1 MRCARPGATGCG
13 ARPGYWIARA
23 SRRCVTRRLPSPRT
37 WPRRVPRSWR
47 RSLSCGCSS
56 NSRSWT
62 FPWPRCS
69 ICPISN
75 GPYPDRSGLDDRGRG
90 RNVRPYG
97 GGRGSGPNMGSPIRL
112 LLADDHT
119 LFRQVLRR
127 SLAGHA
133 RFEVVGEAA
142 DTDEAIREAH
152 SLRPDM
158 VLMDLEMPG
167 DGGVAATRTLRAQMP
182 GVEVVIVTG
191 SEEQD
196 DLRAA
201 LAAGAKGYV
210 LKSSDYGAL
219 IASLEALAEGEAA
232 TLPDLTPAVAVRGPV
247 RAGGSSGDRFGELS
261 ERELQVIRLLAEG
274 ASNRTIA
281 SQLFLSENTVRTY
294 VAHILEKLGLENRVQ
309 AAAYALRHGLVS

>member
-1 MRCARPGATGCG
+1 MAD
-13 ARPGYWIARA
+13 
-23 SRRCVTRRLPSPRT
+23 S
-37 WPRRVPRSWR
+37 
-47 RSLSCGCSS
+47 
-56 NSRSWT
+56 
-62 FPWPRCS
+62 
-69 ICPISN
+69 
-75 GPYPDRSGLDDRGRG
+75 
-90 RNVRPYG
+90 
-97 GGRGSGPNMGSPIRL
+97 IRL

-142 DTDEAIREAH
+142 DTDEAIRQAH

-182 GVEVVIVTG
+182 SVEVVIVTG
-191 SEEQD
+191 SEEQA

-210 LKSSDYGAL
+210 LKSSNYEGL
-219 IASLEALAEGEAA
+219 IASLEALAEGGAA
-232 TLPDLTPAVAVRGPV
+232 AFPDLSPAASMSGP
-247 RAGGSSGDRFGELS
+247 AGTGSGRYGELS
-261 ERELQVIRLLAEG
+261 EHEMQVLRLLAEG
-274 ASNRTIA
+274 ASNRMIA
-281 SQLFLSENTVRTY
+281 SQLCLSENTVRTY

-309 AAAYALRHGLVS
+309 AAAYALRNGLVS

>member
-1 MRCARPGATGCG
+1 
-13 ARPGYWIARA
+13 
-23 SRRCVTRRLPSPRT
+23 
-37 WPRRVPRSWR
+37 
-47 RSLSCGCSS
+47 
-56 NSRSWT
+56 
-62 FPWPRCS
+62 
-69 ICPISN
+69 
-75 GPYPDRSGLDDRGRG
+75 
-90 RNVRPYG
+90 
-97 GGRGSGPNMGSPIRL
+97 MGSPIRL

-142 DTDEAIREAH
+142 DTDEAIRQAH

-191 SEEQD
+191 SEEQA

-210 LKSSDYGAL
+210 LKSSNYDAL

-232 TLPDLTPAVAVRGPV
+232 AMPDLSPAASGIGRV
-247 RAGGSSGDRFGELS
+247 AGGRGDHFGELS
-261 ERELQVIRLLAEG
+261 ERELQVLRLLAEG
-274 ASNRTIA
+274 TSNRMIA
-281 SQLFLSENTVRTY
+281 SQLCLSEN
-294 VAHILEKLGLENRVQ
+294 
-309 AAAYALRHGLVS
+309 

>member
-1 MRCARPGATGCG
+1 
-13 ARPGYWIARA
+13 
-23 SRRCVTRRLPSPRT
+23 
-37 WPRRVPRSWR
+37 
-47 RSLSCGCSS
+47 
-56 NSRSWT
+56 
-62 FPWPRCS
+62 
-69 ICPISN
+69 
-75 GPYPDRSGLDDRGRG
+75 
-90 RNVRPYG
+90 
-97 GGRGSGPNMGSPIRL
+97 MGSPIRL

-119 LFRQVLRR
+119 LFRQILRR

-133 RFEVVGEAA
+133 RFEVIGEAA
-142 DTDEAIREAH
+142 DTNEAIRQAH

-191 SEEQD
+191 SEEQA

-210 LKSSDYGAL
+210 LKSSNYDAL

-232 TLPDLTPAVAVRGPV
+232 VMPDLSPPV
-247 RAGGSSGDRFGELS
+247 SISAPGRAGGGRGDRFGELS
-261 ERELQVIRLLAEG
+261 ERELQVLRLLAEG
-274 ASNRTIA
+274 TSNRMIA
-281 SQLFLSENTVRTY
+281 SQLCLSENTVRTY

-309 AAAYALRHGLVS
+309 AAAYALRNGLVS

>member
-1 MRCARPGATGCG
+1 
-13 ARPGYWIARA
+13 
-23 SRRCVTRRLPSPRT
+23 
-37 WPRRVPRSWR
+37 
-47 RSLSCGCSS
+47 
-56 NSRSWT
+56 
-62 FPWPRCS
+62 
-69 ICPISN
+69 
-75 GPYPDRSGLDDRGRG
+75 
-90 RNVRPYG
+90 
-97 GGRGSGPNMGSPIRL
+97 MGSPIRL
-112 LLADDHT
+112 LLADDHR
-119 LFRQVLRR
+119 LFRQVLSR

-142 DTDEAIREAH
+142 DTDEAIRQAR

-182 GVEVVIVTG
+182 GIEVVIVTG

-196 DLRAA
+196 DLHAA

-232 TLPDLTPAVAVRGPV
+232 TMPDLSPAVSLGGPG
-247 RAGGSSGDRFGELS
+247 RTGGGRGDRFGELS
-261 ERELQVIRLLAEG
+261 ERELQVLRLLAEG
-274 ASNRTIA
+274 TSNRMIA
-281 SQLFLSENTVRTY
+281 SQLCLSENTVRTY

-309 AAAYALRHGLVS
+309 AAAYALRNGLVS

>member
-1 MRCARPGATGCG
+1 
-13 ARPGYWIARA
+13 
-23 SRRCVTRRLPSPRT
+23 
-37 WPRRVPRSWR
+37 
-47 RSLSCGCSS
+47 
-56 NSRSWT
+56 
-62 FPWPRCS
+62 
-69 ICPISN
+69 
-75 GPYPDRSGLDDRGRG
+75 
-90 RNVRPYG
+90 
-97 GGRGSGPNMGSPIRL
+97 MGDPIRL

-142 DTDEAIREAH
+142 DTEAAIREAQ

-182 GVEVVIVTG
+182 SVEVVIVTG
-191 SEEQD
+191 SEEQA

-219 IASLEALAEGEAA
+219 IASLEALAEGGPAA
-232 TLPDLTPAVAVRGPV
+232 LPDLTPAAAVSGPV
-247 RAGGSSGDRFGELS
+247 AGGGGRYGELS
-261 ERELQVIRLLAEG
+261 EREMQVLRLLAEG
-274 ASNRTIA
+274 ASNRLIA
-281 SQLFLSENTVRTY
+281 SQLCLSENTVRTY

-309 AAAYALRHGLVS
+309 AAAYALRSGLVT

>member
-1 MRCARPGATGCG
+1 
-13 ARPGYWIARA
+13 
-23 SRRCVTRRLPSPRT
+23 
-37 WPRRVPRSWR
+37 
-47 RSLSCGCSS
+47 
-56 NSRSWT
+56 
-62 FPWPRCS
+62 
-69 ICPISN
+69 
-75 GPYPDRSGLDDRGRG
+75 
-90 RNVRPYG
+90 
-97 GGRGSGPNMGSPIRL
+97 MGSPIRL
-112 LLADDHT
+112 LLADDHR

-133 RFEVVGEAA
+133 RFEVVGEVA
-142 DTDEAIREAH
+142 DTDEAIREAR

-232 TLPDLTPAVAVRGPV
+232 TLPNLTPAVSASGSV
-247 RAGGSSGDRFGELS
+247 RAGGGSGDHFAELS

-281 SQLFLSENTVRTY
+281 SQLCLSENTVRTY